1 MSSSTSVPASSRR
14 RREPVPSPKEGEKPF
29 LLVPWS
35 ADFLDAVRA
44 VTDEA
49 TGGRPGRAVVVF
61 PHSRPR
67 RYLVDGY
74 RRHAALPL
82 LLPRVMTGQQLREWC
97 REAWTANG
105 IQPRRAD
112 MLDRVALLWDSV
124 ARVAR
129 DLPSGSPLKGLAAG
143 GMARFFPWGVRLA
156 DLLEECLNQMVDAQD
171 LRHAEGEVE
180 PFAAAL
186 LGELRGIRSDYLR
199 ALTARGLTTP
209 GLDAH
214 VAAQRALREPEPPA
228 FLRDKT
234 LVLAGFVSLTRAED
248 ILFRYLWRRGALIC
262 LHSDPALAEGRG
274 HWSCSEHAA
283 WLERWGAACRVFGSA
298 PERRPRRGGDP
309 PR

>member
-61 PHSRPR
+61 HSRPR

-82 LLPRVMTGQQLREWC
+82 LLPRVMTGQELREWC

-105 IQPRRAD
+105 VQPRRAD

-129 DLPSGSPLKGLAAG
+129 DLPSGSPLKGWRPEAWPV
-143 GMARFFPWGVRLA
+143 FS
-156 DLLEECLNQMVDAQD
+156 
-171 LRHAEGEVE
+171 
-180 PFAAAL
+180 
-186 LGELRGIRSDYLR
+186 LG
-199 ALTARGLTTP
+199 A
-209 GLDAH
+209 
-214 VAAQRALREPEPPA
+214 
-228 FLRDKT
+228 
-234 LVLAGFVSLTRAED
+234 
-248 ILFRYLWRRGALIC
+248 C
-262 LHSDPALAEGRG
+262 
-274 HWSCSEHAA
+274 A
-283 WLERWGAACRVFGSA
+283 WPIFWKSA
-298 PERRPRRGGDP
+298 
-309 PR
+309 